1 MNIETY
7 HIPFFNA
14 DSCSADCLVAFVDFA
29 WLFDATSQ
37 SQAGEIPKPSWLAH
51 ILNVTPSLS
60 ASCSESKHLLIS
72 EVPNLKASRL
82 LLVNT
87 NKLNSIA
94 NCTPDEAHKIRNML
108 ARQATFICSQLDE

>member
-1 MNIETY
+1 MKIETH
-7 HIPFFNA
+7 HIPFADA

-37 SQAGEIPKPSWLAH
+37 SQAGEIPKPTWLAH

-60 ASCSESKHLLIS
+60 ASCSESKHLLIT
-72 EVPNLKASRL
+72 EAPNLKASRL

-87 NKLNSIA
+87 NNLKLQNPIYLQDH
-94 NCTPDEAHKIRNML
+94 NRDVYVEQWM
-108 ARQATFICSQLDE
+108 FVV